1 MFLIADFDSGFD
13 TRDLLLVTV
22 NTAASANTP
31 ANNMALLDTMADKL
45 HQVPGVSRVTYARS
59 APREFWGSVGV
70 SLPGSA
76 QVLVRAESTRV
87 GPNYL
92 SVFGAAPL
100 AGRDFAPEDQR
111 RSTSAIVITQNL
123 AERLWPAQSP
133 LGRTLVVNKQERDVV
148 GVMPNLFFSGF
159 RREHPGF
166 VMLFAQQ
173 EPLEPG
179 EATLYVRYSGSLD
192 TIGPAISVALRQVD
206 ARTPVAYMADTRVD
220 DAADGFR
227 RRVSLHRGNRPVRGG
242 GVRHASEGARGGPSH
257 GARRI
262 VAAST
267 HPSDPRRVH
276 ADRYWIVVGFPAEP
290 RGGHSARRRA
300 LRNHGDRSCDIRSRV
315 CLALCGLASGVLS
328 PRPPGGEDQPDDGSQ
343 S

>member
-1 MFLIADFDSGFD
+1 MSP
-13 TRDLLLVTV
+13 
-22 NTAASANTP
+22 TP
-31 ANNMALLDTMADKL
+31 
-45 HQVPGVSRVTYARS
+45 GS

-70 SLPGSA
+70 SLPGSP
-76 QVLVRAESTRV
+76 QVVVRAESTRV
-87 GPNYL
+87 GPDYL

-111 RSTSAIVITQNL
+111 RSTSAIVISQNL

-166 VMLFAQQ
+166 VMLSAQQ

-179 EATLYVRYSGSLD
+179 EATLYVRYSGSID
-192 TIGPAISVALRQVD
+192 TSGPAISRALRQVD
-206 ARTPVAYMADTRVD
+206 ARTPIAYMRTWDTQLDSATWPIRVLTTLLMV
-220 DAADGFR
+220 FR
-227 RRVSLHRGNRPVRGG
+227 RRVSVHRGNRPVRGG
-242 GVRHASEGARGGPSH
+242 GVRHASEGARGRSSH

-267 HPSDPRRVH
+267 HPSDP
-276 ADRYWIVVGFPAEP
+276 
-290 RGGHSARRRA
+290 
-300 LRNHGDRSCDIRSRV
+300 
-315 CLALCGLASGVLS
+315 
-328 PRPPGGEDQPDDGSQ
+328 
-343 S
+343 